1 MHGTMPYA
9 PPVAPTALHDQA
21 STEVWDL
28 VRDLEAVLP
37 PTQMA
42 LVHKLRLAAELVG
55 SMRASVP
62 MPAYGLRSAASMTSR

>member
-9 PPVAPTALHDQA
+9 PTVAPSTLHDQA
-21 STEVWDL
+21 SAEVWDL
-28 VRDLEAVLP
+28 IRDLEAIVP

-42 LVHKLRLAAELVG
+42 LVHQLRLAAELVG

-62 MPAYGLRSAASMTSR
+62 MPIYGLRSAASMPRP